1 MAAADEKDETT
12 RRTRAAGL
20 LGAFGR
26 GNGNGSGNGDAD
38 GKAPDAPVPAQQS
51 RDALPTEHMLTV
63 EAYVDCYPK
72 DDDDRNRANE
82 DLRGYARER
91 LDAAAG

>member
-26 GNGNGSGNGDAD
+26 RGGSGDANAN
-38 GKAPDAPVPAQQS
+38 GKAPDAPAPAQQS
-51 RDALPTEHMLTV
+51 RDALQTERMLIV

-72 DDDDRNRANE
+72 DDEDRNRANE